1 MALEREILFVLVF
14 TTFLTLFLLLAN
26 LFGKDKKL
34 IQTRLAKFVVKDHK
48 RELLN
53 AELDKPFL
61 ERVIYP
67 ILKFVSGFFSR
78 FMPERRINIL
88 IQELLFAG
96 NPGNLTPS
104 EFLGIQYTLAFGLPS
119 LLAVVLISLGFEG
132 AKLLISVG
140 AFGITGFYLPR
151 LYLKH
156 RSRQRKDE
164 IEKTLPDALDLLT
177 VSVEAGLGFDSA
189 LAKVSAKTKGSLAQE
204 FIRVLQEI
212 KMGKP
217 RRDALRDLTLRC
229 QSDDLANFISSI
241 IQADQLGV
249 SIGNVLRLQSEQMR
263 LAKRQ
268 RSEEKAMKA
277 PVKMLIPLV
286 LFIFPTLFIV
296 LLGPALIQIFQTL
309 GK

>member
-1 MALEREILFVLVF
+1 MSPELLFVLIF
-14 TTFLTLFLLLAN
+14 ATMFSLFLLLVN
-26 LFGKDKKL
+26 LMSKDKKL
-34 IQTRLAKFVVKDHK
+34 IESRLAKFVIKDHK
-48 RELLN
+48 RELLDV
-53 AELDKPFL
+53 ELDKPFL
-61 ERVIYP
+61 ERAIYP
-67 ILKFVSGFFSR
+67 ILKFISNFFSR
-78 FMPERRINIL
+78 FMPERRINKL

-119 LLAVVLISLGFEG
+119 LLAVILISLGFEG
-132 AKLLISVG
+132 FRLVLIVS
-140 AFGITGFYLPR
+140 AFGMAGFYLPKF
-151 LYLKH
+151 YLKTK
-156 RSRQRKDE
+156 SRQRRDE

-189 LAKVSAKTKGSLAQE
+189 LAKVSAKTKGPLAQE

-217 RRDALRDLTLRC
+217 RRDALKDLTLRC